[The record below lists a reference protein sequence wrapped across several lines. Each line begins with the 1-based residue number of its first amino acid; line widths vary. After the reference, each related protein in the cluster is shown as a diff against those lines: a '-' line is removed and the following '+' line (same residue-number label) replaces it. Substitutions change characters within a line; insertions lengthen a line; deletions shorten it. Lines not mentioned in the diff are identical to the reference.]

1 MEDEERRRKL
11 EAGKA
16 KLAEYRQKKAQSDGQ
31 KKKKKKKNKASEQ
44 QEGEQEEC
52 EERKNVP
59 STELSFSRTLRSG
72 DTIKHDQ
79 TYTVEPESEISTTA
93 EDYSSEVNGHDAAE
107 KSLEVVEEEIYGPGR
122 LQEMENELAAKN
134 MVVDELSRELEEIR
148 ATFGADGVQQ
158 LQDFE
163 AALKQRDGIITQL
176 TENLQQARAEKD
188 EVMREFLD
196 LTEKSQKLQ
205 IQFQQLQAGESIR
218 SSSMS
223 SAAADLL
230 QARQD
235 VLHYQQHLDEKD
247 ATVKSL
253 QMQLED
259 RNREIKG
266 LLEQTEERDKKVKH
280 LQEQLQESVTNV
292 NSLQEQILQ
301 KTQIQQRMFE
311 HEVSRDTEEVSFTQ
325 RLQEKDMWIKEQETL
340 ILEHQQL
347 LSQLRDNLQESEKR
361 FVNISEQLDKKV
373 RDLEGCEAALRASK
387 EKEQLSSG
395 EILQLMGTVEALQ
408 KRYHQGNQSED
419 EVLQKAQQYTTQ
431 SLDHLRAELDEMYGQ
446 QIVQIKQE
454 LIARHKE
461 EMANILNQHSME
473 LKNVLDKHCI
483 ETEQI
488 TTQLTQSTG
497 DVNVLNVRVIE
508 LQQRLQEMQVLR
520 EKAEHDLSKTS
531 EEKIFLQ
538 TQVQQ
543 LIEDLRLKEQEK
555 SQSEVHLQLQ
565 ATITDLQA
573 QLKSVQE
580 ASVEL
585 KAKHQSEITNYQIK
599 LEMMEREKD
608 AVLDRMAESQ
618 EAELERL
625 RTQLLFSHEEELSR
639 LREDLQHESQLN
651 VENLRDELNQRH
663 EESLQHLRSGYEEQI
678 RLSEDERS
686 ILAAERT
693 SLLQEVVTLKSD
705 LNQALE
711 KSQVEELVAQLE
723 VLQAEIQELKQRPS
737 EKVESHELYK
747 TDLTRKYEE
756 SWEVME
762 SENKLLKETNATLS
776 EELRALEEDHKMLMK
791 NIDSLRSENRQ
802 ANEMAEELRAE
813 IERQK
818 STFSFEEKNFEVN
831 YQELRAELEER
842 LRVQALQY
850 ETKLQ
855 GLGTQLQCLKS
866 EMEYGSTKSMKEEDE
881 ETDRGTLVEKDTAEL
896 MEKLQSVELERD
908 VLVKQVEQK
917 ETEIKKMRLKN
928 VKLEE
933 EMESKEMEYKGV
945 QQEKTRLL
953 EQLEQKEATVKMVE
967 LEKAGLV
974 EQLGQKQMKLKQLEL
989 ERAGSE
995 EQTKLK
1001 DLEITRVELEKIG
1014 LVQQVDKKEA
1024 ELLQKEAE
1032 LERIKL
1038 EKAELLQQVES
1049 KVVLLH
1055 PKEGV
1060 RMEKAET
1067 VQEVDQKE
1075 LVLQHKGADL
1085 QGGTEKEALV
1095 QVVEQNEVVLQQK
1108 KEELQRRTPGKE
1120 ELQRGKE
1127 ELQRRTPG
1135 KEELQRRTPGKEE
1148 LQRRTP
1154 GKEELQRRTPG
1165 KEELQRRTPGK
1176 EELQRGKEELQR
1188 RTPGKEELQR
1198 RTPGKEELQ
1207 RRTPGKEELQRRTPG
1222 KEELQRGK
1230 EELQRRTPGKEELTK
1245 QVKKTGHKAARKARQ
1260 KGSRGKGLESKP
1272 DMKDK
1277 YQLKMKYSEVELEEE
1292 ETVKTELLAPPLSQT
1307 AEEEERPRETDVC
1320 VVHRNDGVKQQTHAH
1335 IKLVAVAET
1344 HCCADTD
1351 THTHTPSAAAASHTV
1366 KGNKLKSGSEKQ
1378 YGETDLVSTV
1388 TLTDS
1393 MEGHEHEE
1401 CRLQLEAQRISLSQI
1416 HAAQLELLKER
1427 LPEWE
1432 EPDREGVAKVNR
1444 KLQQL
1449 DTGVLSSHTCVTL
1462 LSEDGNEAVCDD
1474 HSVRT
1479 EDGVHTSTL
1488 TVVQEEFQESV
1499 KQKMQLQEEQH
1510 RQEIHHLRSY
1520 YSEQIREMEE
1530 RYTNEI
1536 LHLQDQLQDV
1546 TPTDVTHSM
1555 PSVSAKDQQLQM
1567 RQYNIEEE
1575 IARVIVQMSVEFAKQ
1590 REKNRISMQ
1599 DKQSEETHEWVEPE
1613 RVIQKEEESGRGG
1626 MERWYPSRQCSSTQ
1640 TGMLRSGEGDEDKDE
1655 EREEK
1660 KKVEQCAEEEV
1671 TSQLTSADTQ
1681 ERVPQVLVDMIKMA
1695 ALMEES
1701 VRDKPTT
1708 HPDEPEMDNSILL
1721 SGATDTDEGL
1731 DMSQEASPAVE
1742 GAGSLWSVSS
1752 RLQKAVEKLIFTLTE
1767 TQIQLDHA
1775 RLTQTEL
1782 MKEKFSYDQQIAD
1795 LLIRQEELVQRL
1807 EEERTAREKLTM
1819 QLRHAEGLIDGYSD
1833 ERRGLED
1840 QVREGTALQQQL
1852 EVELQ
1857 MTSSR
1862 LQELQQEKQEVG
1874 DQQDLLLR
1882 QQDIMCGAREA
1893 ELSLVEAAVADA
1905 PEAGL
1910 LEETEKLL
1918 QEKVDVQRQAQK
1930 DHAELL
1936 GQVKQLEMELEQQV
1950 RAMAKLE
1957 KTHLSENSD
1966 LRQQIHALE
1975 KQLENNRRFLDEQ
1988 AADREHER
1996 DVFQQ
2001 EIQKLEQQMK
2011 SSSKLQA
2018 DHREVEELSVALQEK
2033 ADWCS
2038 ELLLRVEQLQRDV
2051 QERDDEIERQAER
2064 VRVLEEVLTSHDNHD
2079 ITPAREDSK
2088 QYASMAGGA
2097 DATLESLLQTE
2108 REALDRKEKEIV
2120 NLEEQ
2125 LEQFRDELQ
2134 NKSEEVQQLHMQL
2147 EIQRKEIS
2155 TQQQDLQA
2163 HSSLQAVLEEKNMQI
2178 VLLNEQIAKLQ
2189 RLETT
2194 KPEVKEMEVKNEL
2207 VLELESQV
2215 EYLRGEQDRL
2225 KRGSEE
2231 EVEQLNSV
2239 IEKLQ
2244 QELSKIEHKQS
2255 GEEEEDDD
2263 DDELKQKMDHI
2274 QRELDTLK
2282 EEHSSLLS
2290 KYGSLQEEREVKEE
2304 KGKKH
2309 DMLVLE
2315 LEDMLREKTAAL
2327 VVAQVQIQAL
2337 EESATFTVS
2346 SLSQQVEQLEKYLEE
2361 KELELRDCRLE
2372 VDEAKT
2378 LHLKISQLEDKLK
2391 EKSQLVNQ
2399 KNLETNIQTK
2409 ELCNTQSGQFLEDKT
2424 QLELKM
2430 EHGELLS
2437 KPTDGKERSL
2447 KQQCGIVLDQEK
2459 DGHEFIKELKVIS
2472 EEEMESTVVSPTA
2485 GLIESSSEMEVKQS
2499 AVNTVKNAVLLIEKL
2514 RNLEVELGSM
2524 PKDQELDKHLLAS
2537 SEEEVEEYEKMLRK
2551 LMQMLEQM
2559 KTMRSIE
2566 HTAVTEQ
2573 LIQELQQVKGQSA
2586 AAKEHLDSC
2595 RTQNQDLQEQ
2605 IKLKEDLIEKLQED
2619 IHKVLEHSTEHSTVF
2634 SALQQELHE
2643 VKDQAKAT
2651 KEELITCKELSQRLQ
2666 QQIQEREMTIA
2677 LLKDQVHKATSEVD
2691 SSKLLQEV
2699 KHEAAATK
2707 EELNSYIELSLKLQE
2722 QIQARDAS
2730 IAHLM
2735 EELQQHRTALTKS
2748 EEEKDLGSSKKK
2760 IGRDHHGK
2768 VKGGSSAK
2776 DKQSLSRK
2784 NSSTSPGSLR
2794 VSTVDMGTQ
2803 VEGVELGT
2811 ELEEVIGQYTER
2823 IEQIRELHAAEIMD
2837 MENRHIAESESLKK
2851 ENQRLEKECH
2861 MIRDSINKLR
2871 PVQVVRSD
2879 HSASSPFRDGYTS
2892 DSSSEVGS
2900 EFRSTPEGARPDD
2913 THLPDKVKALLRDVH
2928 QEGMQVLSLSERSL
2942 CDEPADHSSLLAQ
2955 ITHLQA
2961 QLTQL
2966 HQEAHTTQQ
2975 LNRTM
2980 EEQTGEHDGEADE
2993 CERLKAELAHVKLE
3007 LTTSLKTEHT
3017 HMRELETL
3025 RAELRVKDSELDAV
3039 SDRLAEE
3046 QRHARELQWEVERE
3060 RSRADRRAEGE
3071 REELE
3076 DVRLAMEDERKV
3088 SAQREAELSK
3098 YIGLATQ
3105 LQFQLES
3112 QTSRLNELS
3121 ADLQKEKEL
3130 NAELVKHTQLPL
3142 QVEDGIPPV
3151 LDNVLQSLQA
3161 QLKEKHATVVELR
3174 AQSEQRVLQE
3184 LEQKHQW
3191 QDERI
3196 QLQRRVD
3203 ELQSLLEGE
3212 KERGKGIERE
3222 KERLEYKV
3230 AELMEKSSPSE
3241 HVDVWALEQ
3250 RSDKTVHQD
3259 SINTPMNTAGASYI
3273 RDMDGVIAKLQQI
3286 TCKINRLAVEGAV
3299 RESSSWLQRN
3309 IQDVVSFLQKFS
3321 SAPPA
3326 GPQSSALLT
3335 GGSSSVL
3342 TERLLHQNAELTGF
3356 VSRLTEEKNE
3366 LRNQILRLEEE
3377 LRKLRHLKAH
3387 SSLRPGSEVPEV
3399 QKEVWMRE
3407 KSKMEKSLH
3416 QAEAEISRL
3425 RAEIR
3430 SDTVRDLSTSDADNA
3445 TIKRI
3450 YGKFLRS
3457 ESFRKALI
3465 YQKKYLLLLLGGFQE
3480 CEEATLSL
3488 IAGMTGPHVY
3498 THSTFLQCVSHR
3510 RRGYTRFRSAARVC
3524 IALFRMR
3531 FLVQR
3536 WQKVTGGSITINR
3549 NGLGQSPVMEVRN
3562 DSPYLQPYGERRG
3575 TNRGRTERDSPH
3587 TAHSTQHRY
3596 GGMSTDGGVLCSH
3609 LQNYDPDRALSDYIT
3624 RLEAL
3629 QRRLGSVQTG
3639 PSSFAH
3645 LHFGIRR

>member
-235 VLHYQQHLDEKD
+235 VLHYQQHLDEKG

-1095 QVVEQNEVVLQQK
+1095 QVVEQNE
-1108 KEELQRRTPGKE
+1108 
-1120 ELQRGKE
+1120 
-1127 ELQRRTPG
+1127 
-1135 KEELQRRTPGKEE
+1135 
-1148 LQRRTP
+1148 
-1154 GKEELQRRTPG
+1154 
-1165 KEELQRRTPGK
+1165 
-1176 EELQRGKEELQR
+1176 
-1188 RTPGKEELQR
+1188 
-1198 RTPGKEELQ
+1198 
-1207 RRTPGKEELQRRTPG
+1207 
-1222 KEELQRGK
+1222 
-1230 EELQRRTPGKEELTK
+1230 
-1245 QVKKTGHKAARKARQ
+1245 
-1260 KGSRGKGLESKP
+1260 
-1272 DMKDK
+1272 
-1277 YQLKMKYSEVELEEE
+1277 EE

-1320 VVHRNDGVKQQTHAH
+1320 QTHAH

-1378 YGETDLVSTV
+1378 VASQYGETDLVSTV

-1401 CRLQLEAQRISLSQI
+1401 CRLQLEAQL
-1416 HAAQLELLKER
+1416 
-1427 LPEWE
+1427 
-1432 EPDREGVAKVNR
+1432 
-1444 KLQQL
+1444 
-1449 DTGVLSSHTCVTL
+1449 
-1462 LSEDGNEAVCDD
+1462 
-1474 HSVRT
+1474 
-1479 EDGVHTSTL
+1479 
-1488 TVVQEEFQESV
+1488 VQEEFQESV

-2163 HSSLQAVLEEKNMQI
+2163 HSSLQA
-2178 VLLNEQIAKLQ
+2178 
-2189 RLETT
+2189 
-2194 KPEVKEMEVKNEL
+2194 EMEVKNEL

-2551 LMQMLEQM
+2551 LTQMLEQM

-2851 ENQRLEKECH
+2851 ENQRLEQECH

-2892 DSSSEVGS
+2892 DSSTEVGS

-3416 QAEAEISRL
+3416 EAEAEISRL

-3488 IAGMTGPHVY
+3488 ITGMTGPHVY